1 MSSSHYKNLYAL
13 ISALSDGVKK
23 MEQGKL
29 NPLQVELLLDDARS
43 LHERLA
49 VIQYLSAEKELKS
62 SESSNSKKEKK
73 KTSSISIQFGQVESK
88 EDPVKQIDLEES
100 IDEVLESNEK
110 EIPLK
115 EEAKKPTFGESINDR
130 FAQKESSSLADKLSK
145 QPIADLFSAIGLN
158 EKFLFIEEL
167 FAGDSKVYKQQ
178 LEVLNSMQSFDE
190 ATAHINNKLLKEFG
204 WKLKGSVEKKFIKL
218 IERRY
223 I

>member
-73 KTSSISIQFGQVESK
+73 KTSSISIQFGLVDSK

-110 EIPLK
+110 EN
-115 EEAKKPTFGESINDR
+115 SYQH
-130 FAQKESSSLADKLSK
+130 AQ
-145 QPIADLFSAIGLN
+145 
-158 EKFLFIEEL
+158 
-167 FAGDSKVYKQQ
+167 
-178 LEVLNSMQSFDE
+178 NSC
-190 ATAHINNKLLKEFG
+190 K
-204 WKLKGSVEKKFIKL
+204 
-218 IERRY
+218 
-223 I
+223 